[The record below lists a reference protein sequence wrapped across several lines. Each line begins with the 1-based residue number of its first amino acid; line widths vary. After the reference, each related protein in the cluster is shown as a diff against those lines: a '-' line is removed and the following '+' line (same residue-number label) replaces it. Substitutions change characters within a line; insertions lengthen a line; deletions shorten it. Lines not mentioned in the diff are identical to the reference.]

1 MLVWTD
7 TIDIAK
13 LSSAQYFTS
22 LINNQLLERYLTHG
36 NIHSHGVSV
45 EEVCAAAAPLCV
57 APGPHAGEGGAGR
70 ALLRP
75 RVARPHVEVGV
86 PRPAQLSGPV
96 PAKQVAE
103 AETGNHH

>member
-1 MLVWTD
+1 M
-7 TIDIAK
+7 
-13 LSSAQYFTS
+13 S
-22 LINNQLLERYLTHG
+22 LINNQLQGKYLTNE

-86 PRPAQLSGPV
+86 PRPAQLPGPV
-96 PAKQVAE
+96 TAKQVAE
-103 AETGNHH
+103 AETGNQN